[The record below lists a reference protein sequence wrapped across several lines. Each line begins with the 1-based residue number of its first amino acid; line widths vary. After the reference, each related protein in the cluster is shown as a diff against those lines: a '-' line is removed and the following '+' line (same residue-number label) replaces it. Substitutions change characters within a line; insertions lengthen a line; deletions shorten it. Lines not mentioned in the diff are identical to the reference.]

1 MIRIHDASQFC
12 GDETNWEL
20 TRNEV
25 YSTAVSF
32 YKCVTVSYLII
43 PTGGEGL
50 LSDDVLPIREGYKR
64 SGSIFRRGFN

>member
-1 MIRIHDASQFC
+1 MIRIYDASQFC

-32 YKCVTVSYLII
+32 YKCVSVSYLVIL
-43 PTGGEGL
+43 PEDEGL
-50 LSDDVLPIREGYKR
+50 LSSDVLPIREGYKR